1 MNWQSVRE
9 QWNHRLNIRR
19 RTDIEK
25 PADLMRQDKQHGCQR
40 CH

>member
-19 RTDIEK
+19 KTDIEK
-25 PADLMRQDKQHGCQR
+25 LAGLMRQAMQHDWQR